1 MSLRITFKP
10 GKSQSL
16 QAAHYFN
23 GAAVNLVEDRV
34 SRCEERLFVMDTGEG
49 ATIQLRIW
57 SDVEFGGA
65 ELHHLFV
72 WLAIVREDMD
82 RLGTGPVDPDMVR
95 RMVANWLAVR
105 HGGRDLYMEESVLEH
120 GGVAEERTLISLYVE
135 KGRTEMLSGE
145 GLMFTRLMDRTYGL
159 TIGGHGSYLVEAVQ
173 GVEEN
178 GLRRAS

>member
-1 MSLRITFKP
+1 LT
-10 GKSQSL
+10 
-16 QAAHYFN
+16 
-23 GAAVNLVEDRV
+23 
-34 SRCEERLFVMDTGEG
+34 
-49 ATIQLRIW
+49 
-57 SDVEFGGA
+57 
-65 ELHHLFV
+65 
-72 WLAIVREDMD
+72 
-82 RLGTGPVDPDMVR
+82 
-95 RMVANWLAVR
+95 WLAVR